1 MCYTSLRMS
10 THNVLVNDT
19 QHLLKLLA
27 ISLREVAEAIDVS
40 YDTIRGW
47 SYGRSAPSPENR
59 EKLLAFVREHARRLN
74 AAADE
79 L

>member
-1 MCYTSLRMS
+1 MS
-10 THNVLVNDT
+10 THNVLVNDAT

-40 YDTIRGW
+40 HDTIRGW

-59 EKLLAFVREHARRLN
+59 EKLLNFVREHAQRLD